1 MRMPSVQENSTNCLT
16 PLAALRSA
24 HSFDAFYPAVR
35 RSLLA
40 GQGVLS
46 RALGEWGLR
55 FAKRSLLQRAQHV
68 RRLTDAMRDAIG
80 AYDCDVVEHAYHAVS
95 CAILPEHIMEPTLN
109 KQQLELFMA
118 LGALAELSPS
128 VMVQS
133 VWAQHTYYHRLHE
146 DYAKHDKEENYN
158 EVAKTVLSS
167 DLADAMK
174 LRFLNAPLRA
184 PIWMEPEN
192 VGLIR
197 GLLESQPASDRWA
210 SLPLRRGASVSNVRM
225 NRTLMQH
232 YVPEMLPI
240 LDALG
245 VDDSI
250 ALVSPVGET
259 TPYFKHIRMAAQAMN
274 SPKQPIELALPNGS
288 DAYGEGFNRWP
299 RI

>member
-46 RALGEWGLR
+46 RALEEWGLR

-68 RRLTDAMRDAIG
+68 RRLTDAMRD
-80 AYDCDVVEHAYHAVS
+80 
-95 CAILPEHIMEPTLN
+95 
-109 KQQLELFMA
+109 
-118 LGALAELSPS
+118 
-128 VMVQS
+128 
-133 VWAQHTYYHRLHE
+133 
-146 DYAKHDKEENYN
+146 KEENYN

-167 DLADAMK
+167 DLADSMK
-174 LRFLNAPLRA
+174 LRFLKAPLRA

-210 SLPLRRGASVSNVRM
+210 SLPLRRGASVENVRM

-250 ALVSPVGET
+250 ALVSPTGET

-274 SPKQPIELALPNGS
+274 SPKQPMVLALPNGS